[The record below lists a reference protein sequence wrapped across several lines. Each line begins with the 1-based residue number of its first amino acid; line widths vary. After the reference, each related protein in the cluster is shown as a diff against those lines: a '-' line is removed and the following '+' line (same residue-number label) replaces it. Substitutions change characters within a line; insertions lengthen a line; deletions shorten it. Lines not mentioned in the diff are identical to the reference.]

1 MFFVFSLLFYTQ
13 RYKALKPSKCPS
25 SLPPGSARLP
35 IHIPS
40 LSLHFPQ
47 QQDAQQVRFSSPD
60 FPTWHKESSGP
71 ARRPCPAGWG
81 CYPSSQSP
89 SRIEHL
95 PPEGRPLWSARD
107 TQTDRF
113 RKKKKHKEA
122 RDGFAA
128 CLATKCLRRTLKS
141 DICCLSD
148 INLHAAC
155 AQLCVWLRKE
165 FVAVREAPCDVI
177 EGKRRTSFLILC
189 IQTLAVTAGSS
200 LPSDV
205 GNNAGLI

>member
-25 SLPPGSARLP
+25 SLPPGSTRLP

-71 ARRPCPAGWG
+71 ARRPCPAGLG

-113 RKKKKHKEA
+113 RKKKNIRKPRTASPLVLPRNACGALWRATSVVYRILICMLRVLSFASGCEKSLSLWEKHHVTSS
-122 RDGFAA
+122 RG
-128 CLATKCLRRTLKS
+128 
-141 DICCLSD
+141 
-148 INLHAAC
+148 N
-155 AQLCVWLRKE
+155 
-165 FVAVREAPCDVI
+165 AV
-177 EGKRRTSFLILC
+177 
-189 IQTLAVTAGSS
+189 
-200 LPSDV
+200 LPSSSF
-205 GNNAGLI
+205 AFKHLPSLLGLVYPRM